1 MLSTSSAQIFD
12 AMKELDPGTG
22 VYSQLV
28 ILESGGQISN
38 SVNKS
43 SKPMEHFLKNH
54 CLDFHLQKLQIVHLE
69 VL

>member
-43 SKPMEHFLKNH
+43 SKPIEPFPEKSLFRFPPPKASK
-54 CLDFHLQKLQIVHLE
+54 CTS
-69 VL
+69 